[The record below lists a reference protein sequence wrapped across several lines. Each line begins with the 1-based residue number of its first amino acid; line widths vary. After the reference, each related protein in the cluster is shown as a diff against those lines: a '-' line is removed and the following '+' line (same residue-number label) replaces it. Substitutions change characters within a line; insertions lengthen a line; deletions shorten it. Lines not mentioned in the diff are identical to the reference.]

1 MPVDKFA
8 NMEEKLWILEDLNMM
23 YIRQIALSLQF
34 EYKLLLQVTGRHV
47 NKPANIWAVRM
58 AEIKSEACR
67 VPSPPPSP
75 PPHPPEPAYIL
86 ISVLNLTLWTE
97 PELQPSDSTASPLCC
112 CLIPSMHVAY
122 PPFLHPVSG
131 CRPHSE
137 TSSPSG
143 NAHWSNTCHS
153 LHTEEI
159 NDSDIQKKID
169 HEIRMRDGACK
180 LLAACSQKDQALEAS
195 KSLQTCSTRIMA
207 YMTELQRMKE
217 AQIMQKVTRRSSDAG
232 PMDDRHPCKGKVAIS
247 DLRIPLMWK
256 DTEYFKNK
264 GELHRCAVFCLV
276 QLGGEIFDT
285 DMVIV
290 DRTLTDICF
299 DNTIVFCC
307 SEDDYSAGSTPRKLA
322 SKLSSSLG
330 RSAGKKF
337 RAAME
342 PGPCSPV
349 GNGGATPLLL
359 PVPSVPGPK
368 YHLLAHTTMSLSHI
382 QDSFRTHDL
391 TISGNEE
398 CSYWLPLYGSM
409 CCRFAAQPHCMTR
422 QMMSGCLKV
431 KQLGGEP
438 QSWTKVYGVLKGTS
452 LFCYLRQEDVEAN
465 VEPAFTIAINKETR
479 IRASEK
485 DPQSKVQNICIS
497 NQYGGEEVT
506 HTLTSDS
513 REDTHRWME
522 AFWQHFYD
530 MSQWKQCCDDL
541 MKIELPSPRKP
552 TPVTPKQGSLYHE
565 MVIESSDDLSTV
577 SDILARR
584 MQELELRSQLGTS
597 PNWMSLFEENNPK
610 SAGCPRPCTSRFSG
624 HSPCTPHRPPRSPAS
639 PHRCPQLSLLS
650 SDASLTS
657 DSDSHCSTSPCSHRH
672 AWPEPSSNFSLLSS
686 SPSRLR
692 PRTFSL
698 DAKLSTLRGR
708 GEGRHSPECS
718 EGAPFSRP
726 SPARRSLRNLRARLD
741 PRNWLQSQ
749 V

>member
-1 MPVDKFA
+1 MEIRRGKF
-8 NMEEKLWILEDLNMM
+8 
-23 YIRQIALSLQF
+23 R
-34 EYKLLLQVTGRHV
+34 
-47 NKPANIWAVRM
+47 
-58 AEIKSEACR
+58 KS
-67 VPSPPPSP
+67 VF
-75 PPHPPEPAYIL
+75 L
-86 ISVLNLTLWTE
+86 
-97 PELQPSDSTASPLCC
+97 DSSQ
-112 CLIPSMHVAY
+112 
-122 PPFLHPVSG
+122 
-131 CRPHSE
+131 
-137 TSSPSG
+137 
-143 NAHWSNTCHS
+143 
-153 LHTEEI
+153 
-159 NDSDIQKKID
+159 DSDIQKKID

-180 LLAACSQKDQALEAS
+180 LLAACSQKDQALEAA

-207 YMTELQRMKE
+207 YMSELQRMKE
-217 AQIMQKVTRRSSDAG
+217 AQVMQKVARRSSDAG
-232 PMDDRHPCKGKVAIS
+232 PMDDRQPCNGKVAIS

-264 GELHRCAVFCLV
+264 GELHRCAVFCLL
-276 QLGGEIFDT
+276 QLGEEIFDT

-299 DNTIVFCC
+299 DNTIVFSEASPGFELRVELYSCC

-330 RSAGKKF
+330 RSAGKKL
-337 RAAME
+337 RAAMD
-342 PGPCSPV
+342 PGACSPV
-349 GNGGATPLLL
+349 SNGGGGPLLL

-368 YHLLAHTTMSLSHI
+368 YHLLAHTTLSLSHV

-409 CCRFAAQPHCMTR
+409 CCRLAAQPHCMTR

-431 KQLGGEP
+431 KQCGGDP
-438 QSWTKVYGVLKGTS
+438 QSWTKVHAVLKGTS
-452 LFCYLRQEDVEAN
+452 LSCYYWQEDVEAN
-465 VEPAFTIAINKETR
+465 VEPAFTIGINKETR

-485 DPQSKVQNICIS
+485 DPQNKAQNICIS

-506 HTLTSDS
+506 HTVTADS

-552 TPVTPKQGSLYHE
+552 APLTPKQGSLYHE
-565 MVIESSDDLSTV
+565 MVIESSDDLGTTV

-597 PNWMSLFEENNPK
+597 PIWMSLFDENNSK
-610 SAGCPRPCTSRFSG
+610 SAGRPRQCTSRLSG
-624 HSPCTPHRPPRSPAS
+624 HSPRAPHRPPRSPLS
-639 PHRCPQLSLLS
+639 PHRCPRLGLLS

-657 DSDSHCSTSPCSHRH
+657 DSDSHCSTSPCSHH
-672 AWPEPSSNFSLLSS
+672 HGWPEPCSNFPLLSS

-692 PRTFSL
+692 PRTLSL

-708 GEGRHSPECS
+708 GYGGGGGTFQCSCQPPPSSLLAPLPMSSHSPRSQCSTQTTLSCSSSTSSSSSSNSEGSHSPECS

>member
-1 MPVDKFA
+1 MPVDKLA

-23 YIRQIALSLQF
+23 YIRQIALSLQ
-34 EYKLLLQVTGRHV
+34 
-47 NKPANIWAVRM
+47 
-58 AEIKSEACR
+58 
-67 VPSPPPSP
+67 
-75 PPHPPEPAYIL
+75 
-86 ISVLNLTLWTE
+86 
-97 PELQPSDSTASPLCC
+97 
-112 CLIPSMHVAY
+112 
-122 PPFLHPVSG
+122 
-131 CRPHSE
+131 
-137 TSSPSG
+137 
-143 NAHWSNTCHS
+143 
-153 LHTEEI
+153 
-159 NDSDIQKKID
+159 DSDIQKKID

-180 LLAACSQKDQALEAS
+180 LLAACSQKDQALEAA

-207 YMTELQRMKE
+207 YMSELQRMKE
-217 AQIMQKVTRRSSDAG
+217 AQVMQNVTRRSSDAG
-232 PMDDRHPCKGKVAIS
+232 SMDDRLPCKGKVAIS

-264 GELHRCAVFCLV
+264 GELHRCAVFCLL

-290 DRTLTDICF
+290 DRTLTDVCF
-299 DNTIVFCC
+299 DNTIIFNEAGPGFELRVELYSCC

-330 RSAGKKF
+330 RSAGKKL

-349 GNGGATPLLL
+349 SNGGASPLLL
-359 PVPSVPGPK
+359 PVPSVAGPK
-368 YHLLAHTTMSLSHI
+368 YHLLAHTTLSLSHI

-391 TISGNEE
+391 AISGNEE

-409 CCRFAAQPHCMTR
+409 CCRLAAQPHCMNQ

-431 KQLGGEP
+431 KQLGADP
-438 QSWTKVYGVLKGTS
+438 QSWTEVFAVLKGTS
-452 LFCYLRQEDVEAN
+452 LFCYHRQEDVEAS
-465 VEPAFTIAINKETR
+465 VEPAFTIAVNKETR
-479 IRASEK
+479 IRSSEK
-485 DPQSKVQNICIS
+485 DPQSKAQNICIS

-506 HTLTSDS
+506 HTLTAEG

-530 MSQWKQCCDDL
+530 MSQWRQCCDEL

-552 TPVTPKQGSLYHE
+552 APVTPKQGSLYHE
-565 MVIESSDDLSTV
+565 MVIESSDDLSSTV

-584 MQELELRSQLGTS
+584 MRELELRSQLGTS
-597 PNWMSLFEENNPK
+597 PTWMSVFSEGNPGRTRPYASRL
-610 SAGCPRPCTSRFSG
+610 SA
-624 HSPCTPHRPPRSPAS
+624 HSPCSPHRPPRSPLSCGSAR
-639 PHRCPQLSLLS
+639 RCPPS

-657 DSDSHCSTSPCSHRH
+657 DSDSHCSTSPCSQRH
-672 AWPEPSSNFSLLSS
+672 GWPEPSANFPLLSS
-686 SPSRLR
+686 PSPPPPAAAAAASHLR
-692 PRTFSL
+692 PRTLSL

-708 GEGRHSPECS
+708 GYGGGGTFQCSYQPPAALPTSSLLGPSPRSTQTTLSCSSSTSSSSSSNSEGSHSPESS

-726 SPARRSLRNLRARLD
+726 SPARRSLRILRARLD